1 MKILPSARLISLA
14 FLLVPAVLLGQA
26 TLHGVVTDSLTS
38 EKLIGINVILEGSS
52 LGSATNIE
60 GEYRVTAIPQRPF
73 SVKVSCVGYETKTLK
88 VDFTNQNEVQLNV
101 RLRQTILEGEA
112 VVITAQMRGQVAA
125 INQQLTASSIVNV
138 VSEEKI
144 KELPDANAAEA
155 IGRLP
160 GVSVIRSGG
169 EATQVVLRGLSSKFS
184 NITVDGVKIPP
195 TDPNTRD
202 VDLSTLSQGSL
213 AGIELYKTLTPDQD
227 ADAIAGTVNLVTR
240 KAPSEREIRFDLS
253 GDYNNL
259 MKSAKQ
265 YDATGRYGER
275 FFGDVLGVQVQANAE
290 RKIRSKE
297 DITYTYEQIPD
308 PLGSP
313 FPSDYDIGS
322 FVVDFTD
329 EVRSRDG
336 GQVILDLNTPDS
348 GTVKLSGVYGSTLR
362 QYSLDDRVFPHSGS
376 TLWDYN
382 YRYTEQ
388 RITTTN
394 GALQG
399 KNYLGGLTTDW
410 GVSYAHSRI
419 SNPYDFAMR
428 FTEPASSTSGGTT
441 GFTRDHPEIFMIP
454 FALNNWKAATC
465 STSVFYKQE
474 NFDKE
479 QTAHLDLTKKI
490 TVSDMLADE
499 IKVGGKYKERTR
511 WMDNSELDDNN
522 YLHPNYT
529 TNVDGSAKDFTG
541 TRFEDYFKTRFP
553 NQPSLSDFVDTPAP
567 SRDLMGTYLMNPL
580 INIDALKEWYD
591 LNKNGKSGSQ
601 VEYISSARTAVN
613 DYSVTERV
621 SSAYLMSK
629 SDFGQDA
636 TLILGVRMEKE
647 NNDYRGR
654 FAPGGLG
661 SIGIAV
667 SGELKDSTTNHAETI
682 WLPNAQFT
690 LRPTD
695 YLNVRFA
702 AYRALAR
709 PDYNLRLPIFF
720 VASGPPAT
728 FVIGNPGLK
737 DAKAW
742 NFEVNTQVYS
752 GKVGLVSVSAFYKII
767 DDLFHQTNN
776 VAISWIN
783 AIKQSPDSIVNSRYK
798 VLDSLIGST
807 GAGWQNDPRFV
818 QAIHTGFIT
827 NVSMAYNSSTPSY
840 AWGFELEHQMNLG
853 FIPVSWLQHITLS
866 YNISVTRSQTDI
878 ILSKTV
884 PDSAWAERQGSH
896 PAHWQVQNVQIPV
909 VVTRQ
914 SEDQPK
920 FYANAALGYDI
931 AGFSARIS
939 MFYQDQYIKSYSTN
953 GTTDQVVNSFTKLDL
968 ALKQELTKNIAL
980 ILNVNNLTNRKDETS
995 SINNLRNWDIPLTAE
1010 LYGRTMDFGVRILL

>member
-1 MKILPSARLISLA
+1 MPLVA
-14 FLLVPAVLLGQA
+14 FGQS
-26 TLHGVVTDSLTS
+26 TLQGVVTDSLTS
-38 EKLIGINVILEGSS
+38 EKLIGINVILEGTS
-52 LGSATNIE
+52 LGSATNVE
-60 GEYRVTAIPQRPF
+60 GEYRITGIPQRF
-73 SVKVSCVGYETKTLK
+73 FTVKVSCIGYETKRLSI
-88 VDFTNQNEVQLNV
+88 DLTNSASTQLNV
-101 RLRQTILEGEA
+101 KLKQTIIQGEA

-125 INQQLTASSIVNV
+125 INQQLTATSIVNV

-144 KELPDANAAEA
+144 KELPDANAAES

-160 GVSVIRSGG
+160 GVSLIRSGG
-169 EATQVVLRGLSSKFS
+169 EATGVVLRGLSSKFS
-184 NITVDGVKIPP
+184 NITVDGVKIPA

-227 ADAIAGTVNLVTR
+227 ADAIAGAVNLVTR
-240 KAPSEREIRFDLS
+240 KAPSEREVRFDLS
-253 GDYNNL
+253 GDYNSL

-265 YDATGRYGER
+265 FNVIGRYGER
-275 FFGDVLGVQVQANAE
+275 FFGDVLGVQLQANSE

-297 DITYTYEQIPD
+297 DITYTYEAIQD
-308 PLGSP
+308 PLGGP
-313 FPSDYDIGS
+313 FPTDYNIGS
-322 FVVDFTD
+322 FTVDFTD
-329 EVRSRDG
+329 EVRTRNG
-336 GQVILDLNTPDS
+336 GQAILDLNTPDS

-362 QYSLDDRVFPHSGS
+362 QFSLDDRVYPHSGS

-388 RITTTN
+388 NISTTN

-399 KNYLGGLTTDW
+399 KNYLAGLTTDW

-454 FALNNWKAATC
+454 FALNNWQAATC

-474 NFDKE
+474 NFDRE
-479 QTAHLDLTKKI
+479 RTAHLDLSKKV
-490 TVSDMLADE
+490 TVSDMLAEE
-499 IKVGGKYKERTR
+499 IKIGGKYKERTR
-511 WMDNSELDDNN
+511 WMDNAELDDNN
-522 YLHPNYT
+522 YLHPNYAS
-529 TNVDGSAKDFTG
+529 NLDGSAKDFTG
-541 TRFEDYFKTRFP
+541 TRFEDYFKNRFP
-553 NQPSLSDFVDTPAP
+553 NQPSLADFVDPPAS
-567 SRDLMGTYLMNPL
+567 SRDLLGLYMMNPL
-580 INIDALKEWYD
+580 INIDALRQWYD
-591 LNKNGKSGSQ
+591 LNKNGKSGAQ
-601 VEYISSARTAVN
+601 AEYISSARTAVN
-613 DYSVTERV
+613 DYAVTERV
-621 SSAYLMSK
+621 SSGYLMTK
-629 SDFGQDA
+629 SDIGQDA
-636 TLILGVRMEKE
+636 TFILGLRMERE
-647 NNDYRGR
+647 QNDYKAR

-682 WLPNAQFT
+682 WLPNAQLT

-695 YLNVRFA
+695 FLNVRLA

-709 PDYNLRLPIFF
+709 PDYNLRLPVFF

-742 NFEVNTQVYS
+742 NFEMNTQLFS
-752 GKVGLVSVSAFYKII
+752 GKLGLVSVSAFYKVI

-776 VAISWIN
+776 VQVSWIN
-783 AIKQSPDSIVNSRYK
+783 AIKQSPDSVVNTHYK
-798 VLDSLIGST
+798 ILDSLIAST
-807 GAGWQNDPRFV
+807 GAGWQKDPRFV

-827 NVSMAYNSSTPSY
+827 QVSMAYNSTSPSY

-853 FIPVSWLQHITLS
+853 FLPVAWLQHITLS

-896 PAHWQVQNVQIPV
+896 PAHWQQQSVQIPV

-920 FYANAALGYDI
+920 LYANAALGYDI
-931 AGFSARIS
+931 AGFSWRIS
-939 MFYQDQYIKSYSTN
+939 MFYQDRFTKSYSTN
-953 GTTDQVVNSFTKLDL
+953 GTTDQVVDSFTKFDL
-968 ALKQELTKNIAL
+968 ALKQQITPIISL
-980 ILNVNNLTNRKDETS
+980 ILNFNNLTNRKDETS
-995 SINNLRNWDIPLTAE
+995 SVNNLRLWDIPLTAE